1 LIATRSVLYVTR
13 LLIRAVRMMNRRWST
28 AITLHLGIA
37 FCVMAIVVT
46 GSHRLQ
52 KPSREKDDQDHQDCD
67 AEDALNH

>member
-1 LIATRSVLYVTR
+1 
-13 LLIRAVRMMNRRWST
+13 MMNRRWST